1 MELHGDKFEHMHYSG
16 KTLKDRHLG
25 QEYISFSG
33 TKIDVKQHV
42 ERDLGVIMSNDGTFK
57 KQITQVIH
65 EAKSQAAWVL
75 RTFASRDKLT
85 MLTLYKS
92 LIQCKLDY
100 CSQLWSPVSK
110 GEITALEQI
119 QRNFL
124 RKISGISH
132 LPYWDQL
139 KELKLYSQERR
150 RERYMI
156 IYVWRILEGQ
166 VPNICTTERGSIKLK
181 QNHRLNENEE
191 DRLGRKC
198 DIPTLNTNSTHHV
211 QSLREASL
219 SVRGQKLFNILPKY
233 IRDLKGC
240 TKDSFKKNS

>member
-1 MELHGDKFEHMHYSG
+1 
-16 KTLKDRHLG
+16 
-25 QEYISFSG
+25 
-33 TKIDVKQHV
+33 
-42 ERDLGVIMSNDGTFK
+42 
-57 KQITQVIH
+57 
-65 EAKSQAAWVL
+65 
-75 RTFASRDKLT
+75 
-85 MLTLYKS
+85 MLTLYIS

-110 GEITALEQI
+110 GEITALEQV

-166 VPNICTTERGSIKLK
+166 VPNTCFTERGSIRVK

-198 DIPTLNTNSTHHV
+198 DIPPLNTNSTQHV
-211 QSLREASL
+211 QNLREASL
-219 SVRGQKLFNILPKY
+219 SVRGQKLFNILPKH

-240 TKDSFKKNS
+240 TKDSFKTSLDQYLRTVPDEPQIQSYTLLRRAESNSLLHMSRFADSEATPSRARGEVAVPANPGCVSDVAVV